1 MRAGLYATPNH
12 SAVKDYLATLA
23 HHFQLPLQNPV
34 LVFSLILAII
44 LLAPILLK
52 RLNIPGIIGLII
64 SGVVIGPHGLHLLD
78 KNSAIDL
85 FSTIGLLYIMFIAGL
100 ELDLNEFKAHRN
112 RSLVFGLFT
121 FAIPLAVGYPVCRYL
136 LGYDF
141 NAAFLTASMFA
152 THTLVAYP
160 IVSRLGV
167 SKNQAVA
174 ITVGGTILTD
184 TAVLIILAVIIGN
197 SRGTLDMEFWV
208 RLVISLAAF
217 SAIMFAVIPRIA
229 KWFFRKLE
237 NEKHSHYIF
246 VLAVV
251 FLAAFLAE
259 LAGVEA
265 IIGAFVAGLAL
276 NKLIPHSSALMN
288 RIEFIGNSLFI
299 PFFLISVGMLVDVGV
314 LTHGPQALIVA
325 ATLSAVALGGKWL
338 AALFTQLAFK
348 YSSAQRGLIFGL
360 SGAHAAA
367 TLAVILVGYR
377 DGILD
382 DNILNGTI
390 LLILVTCMVA
400 SFATEKAA
408 KRIMVESPDDGSDL
422 LPANGHHPPEHI
434 LVPSPATA
442 AMDKLLEFA
451 IYIKDKRSANPISV
465 LTVVSNNDEAEVNI
479 LKARRLL
486 DEYVKQAAATETK
499 VKVMTTIDPNV
510 ADGIVRISREV
521 MADIIVLGWPSKSG
535 FFERFLGDKLPVIL
549 QHVDKTVVI
558 GHFGQ
563 PWVAQ
568 KRIVCAV
575 PPFAEFEKGFD
586 AWVAKVVQLAKELT
600 IPLVVHCNADT
611 GKAVMRTAE
620 RLKSTVPL
628 SISPFEDWE
637 DFLILSRSVRE
648 TDVFIL
654 ISARKGAASYISE
667 LDRVPAKLERYF
679 AANNRLVIFPQQ
691 FDEHHGLEDYSGISA
706 EPLHIGIGAVQKLGK
721 TIGKVFKKDE
731 PAPAGKPRRP

>member
-1 MRAGLYATPNH
+1 MKEYFSHFLH
-12 SAVKDYLATLA
+12 E
-23 HHFQLPLQNPV
+23 FQLPLQNPV

-197 SRGTLDMEFWV
+197 KHGTLDLDFWIK
-208 RLVISLAAF
+208 LVVSLALF
-217 SAIMFAVIPRIA
+217 SAIMFLVIPRIA

-246 VLAVV
+246 VLTVV
-251 FLAAFLAE
+251 FFAAFLAE

-288 RIEFIGNSLFI
+288 RVEFIGNSLFI
-299 PFFLISVGMLVDVGV
+299 PFFLISVGMLVDTGV
-314 LTHGPQALIVA
+314 LLHGPTALIVA
-325 ATLSAVALGGKWL
+325 GTLTLVAVLGKWL
-338 AALFTQLAFK
+338 AAWLTQLVFR

-377 DGILD
+377 EGILD

-390 LLILVTCMVA
+390 LLILITCMVA
-400 SFATEKAA
+400 SFATERAA
-408 KRIMVESPDDGSDL
+408 KRIVVEAPDDGSDL
-422 LPANGHHPPEHI
+422 LPANGQSPEHI
-434 LVPSPATA
+434 LVPSPTTA
-442 AMDKLLEFA
+442 SSDKLIEFA
-451 IYIKDKRSANPISV
+451 MYIKDKRSASPITV
-465 LTVVSNNDEAEVNI
+465 LTVVSNDGEAELNI
-479 LKARRLL
+479 LRARKKL
-486 DEYVKQAAATETK
+486 DEYVNQAAASETK
-499 VKVMTTIDPNV
+499 LKVVTTIDHNV
-510 ADGIVRISREV
+510 ADGIVRLSREV
-521 MADIIVLGWPSKSG
+521 MADIIVLGWPRKSG
-535 FFERFLGDKLPVIL
+535 FFDRFLGDKLPVIL
-549 QHVDKTVVI
+549 QNVDKTVFV
-558 GHFGQ
+558 GHFEQ
-563 PWVAQ
+563 PFVAH
-568 KRIVCAV
+568 KRVVCAA
-575 PPFAEFEKGFD
+575 PPLAEFEKGFD
-586 AWVAKVVQLAKELT
+586 LWVTKVAQLAQELT
-600 IPLVVHCNADT
+600 LPLVVHCNAAT
-611 GKAVMRTAE
+611 GKAVTRAIGH
-620 RLKSTVPL
+620 LKSSAPL
-628 SISPFEDWE
+628 SIVPFEDWE

-654 ISARKGAASYISE
+654 VSARKGAASYISE
-667 LDRVPAKLERYF
+667 LDKVPAKMERYF
-679 AANNRLVIFPQQ
+679 ASNNRMVIYPQQ
-691 FDEHHGLEDYSGISA
+691 FAEHHGLEDYSGISA
-706 EPLHIGIGAVQKLGK
+706 EPLHIGIDAVQKLGK

-731 PAPAGKPRRP
+731 PGNTGKDNRP